1 MPGESQPSAGQT
13 PAKSRPDAGQMP
25 NRRQTDAGQVPA
37 QHRTRTGREQD
48 EGQTRAFFF
57 GKRRCADYRRQ
68 TILPR
73 NAGMAT
79 SGAQRGIQNTF
90 SQTETSEIGQ
100 MQIDFTAQAVKICN
114 IGSRDSDDG
123 KYGGECSDRM
133 DTERPKP
140 ERRTAG
146 SICNPLRRGAT

>member
-1 MPGESQPSAGQT
+1 M
-13 PAKSRPDAGQMP
+13 
-25 NRRQTDAGQVPA
+25 
-37 QHRTRTGREQD
+37 
-48 EGQTRAFFF
+48 
-57 GKRRCADYRRQ
+57 
-68 TILPR
+68 PR

-79 SGAQRGIQNTF
+79 SGVQRGIQNTF

-114 IGSRDSDDG
+114 IGSRDSDDEE
-123 KYGGECSDRM
+123 YGGECSDG
-133 DTERPKP
+133 TYTKRPKP